1 MPVGH
6 AALAYCAGFSSR
18 VGHCQTARPA
28 RQPDS
33 QTAGQADRPLLLHLS
48 PSCPQCDVDTQLRP
62 RLAWLLQE
70 LPAIRAA
77 TALQRYPE
85 LLLVDSACLAERI
98 AYLRG

>member
-1 MPVGH
+1 
-6 AALAYCAGFSSR
+6 
-18 VGHCQTARPA
+18 
-28 RQPDS
+28 
-33 QTAGQADRPLLLHLS
+33 
-48 PSCPQCDVDTQLRP
+48 VDTQLRP